1 MNTQKQFRVLV
12 VEDSEFFN
20 QFITNQ
26 LKWYLGE
33 IAYQQGCNLEI
44 DSFRSAD
51 ECLHNLKQ
59 DTDLAFIDYYLEDGK
74 TAMEVIEGLK
84 EKNIDCKVIILSQKR
99 TVKSAL
105 EAHSE
110 FPVNF
115 IYKDDNV
122 LHKSCF
128 ISEELLNDKLRAIN

>member
-1 MNTQKQFRVLV
+1 MSTQKHFRVLV

-20 QFITNQ
+20 QFLTNQ

-33 IAYQQGCNLEI
+33 IALHQDCNLEI

-51 ECLHNLKQ
+51 DCLRDQKDGADVVFL
-59 DTDLAFIDYYLEDGK
+59 DYFLEDGK
-74 TAMEVIEGLK
+74 TAADVIPQIKLK
-84 EKNIDCKVIILSQKR
+84 NAGCKIIIVSQKR
-99 TVKSAL
+99 TVKSAIDSL
-105 EAHSE
+105 KM
-110 FPVNF
+110 PDVDF

-128 ISEELLNDKLRAIN
+128 LTEEMLNDKLRLVN